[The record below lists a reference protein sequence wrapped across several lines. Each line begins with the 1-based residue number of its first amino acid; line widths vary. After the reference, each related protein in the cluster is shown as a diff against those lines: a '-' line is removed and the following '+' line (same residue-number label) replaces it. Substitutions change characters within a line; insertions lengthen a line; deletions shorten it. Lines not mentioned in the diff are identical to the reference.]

1 MDSFFENGIINEK
14 GLYETGKKSGS
25 WEYFNRDG
33 SLRKSETWSSGKKI
47 NYRYSTVKPIRV
59 NLK

>member
-1 MDSFFENGIINEK
+1 MIPKIAGW
-14 GLYETGKKSGS
+14 KKNRVS
-25 WEYFNRDG
+25 ELTEIFNRDG